1 MLTRT
6 SVGQVDITAILDAMA
21 DEAQI
26 NGVTMAES
34 GRMMLALLDAWD
46 EVPREKWQFA
56 PAIPKFYK
64 QGDYRLPPN
73 ELPGIAPQEGSK
85 HGRRSSRTEGNAE
98 ALQQLVD
105 KAIERER
112 TESGGNSVLTGHAG
126 ETAGRED
133 NLNYRDWVR
142 RHAGGSERE
151 RTESGGNSVLT
162 GHAGETLDRKTTSTI
177 AIGYDATLE
186 DPSESVQRVV
196 AIASSLDMLAKL
208 LDRKT
213 TSTIAI
219 GYDATLEDLTQ
230 EEIVLAFSRAHD
242 ECKFFPS
249 PATLRE
255 FSGRPVTGDPIA
267 NEAKEGLLSIIAA
280 MRGPHGPMLRD
291 IPGRILYGTEDC
303 PRDAEGK
310 LAHLPIREPGTP
322 FLLSRR
328 LSDALVRLGWGDR
341 SAGIAVIAD
350 HPAVS
355 KRRQDP
361 DDDDQYKRNQL
372 RAADEI
378 LKRFTDAYR
387 EV

>member
-1 MLTRT
+1 
-6 SVGQVDITAILDAMA
+6 MA
-21 DEAQI
+21 DGA
-26 NGVTMAES
+26 AELKGTQRLYNS
-34 GRMMLALLDAWD
+34 LWTKQSSESVQRVVAIASSLDMLAKLLDG
-46 EVPREKWQFA
+46 KTTSTI
-56 PAIPKFYK
+56 AIGYDATLEDPSESV
-64 QGDYRLPPN
+64 QRVVA
-73 ELPGIAPQEGSK
+73 IA
-85 HGRRSSRTEGNAE
+85 SSLDMLAK
-98 ALQQLVD
+98 L
-105 KAIERER
+105 
-112 TESGGNSVLTGHAG
+112 
-126 ETAGRED
+126 
-133 NLNYRDWVR
+133 
-142 RHAGGSERE
+142 
-151 RTESGGNSVLT
+151 
-162 GHAGETLDRKTTSTI
+162 LDRKTTSTI